1 MKNKIAYKLLTPIL
15 LFSFLYTISVFFLFD
30 KIENQVET
38 MIKEKFDKNFKNDFN
53 GIKNRNLENFNQN
66 IKESI
71 NSTSILLSRYMYS
84 LEYDVVEELSYE
96 FLISQEYIKGI
107 RVFDELSKE
116 NMIIIYKKNN
126 KIIKDNKLPNNISK
140 YQVLSKDV
148 KLKIDDKDENIGK
161 VIFYIDDSIINE
173 RILFLKDKL
182 KSNISNS
189 VEYTK
194 EKINSIIYETLCIIN
209 IISILFF
216 IGIFFSIK
224 NIILTPL
231 DKLIISLN
239 SLSNFLLDKSIEPIF
254 AKVKTNDELEN
265 VSNLV
270 NNSIQETQKLH
281 NRVTKLTT
289 NLEQQIVDRTFQL
302 EERKNVF
309 ENIFSK
315 STLALAIIKDNVFID
330 CNKSMIKLFKCKS
343 KNDILNKEPI
353 IFSPLKQLDNY
364 SANLQDKKIKECLDK
379 GFCSFEWI
387 HKDLNNNEFWTD
399 ITLTKIKIN
408 KEDII
413 YVVIKDI
420 QEKKM
425 LEIENNEKKSLI
437 EDSIN
442 VGTYIQ
448 KSLLPNK
455 ETINSKFK
463 DNFIIWQPKD
473 KVSGDLYIYDECNKG
488 ILFGIVDCTGH
499 GIPGAFLT
507 MILHSAI
514 KNIKTT
520 IGFENISN
528 VISNLNTTI
537 KEQLGYQY
545 ESHHIDFGADI
556 GLCFID
562 QVHNK
567 LVYSGARIDLIY
579 FENGIKNIIKADKT
593 SIGYKRT
600 DNNYKFTSHTIDI
613 NQNKRQTFY
622 LYSDGII
629 DQIGGEKGFPFS
641 KKKVL
646 NIVSKIEHLEM
657 KEQKDI
663 ILEEYNKYKNNRNNI
678 DDVTMIGFKI

>member
-289 NLEQQIVDRTFQL
+289 NLEQQIVD
-302 EERKNVF
+302 
-309 ENIFSK
+309 
-315 STLALAIIKDNVFID
+315 
-330 CNKSMIKLFKCKS
+330 
-343 KNDILNKEPI
+343 
-353 IFSPLKQLDNY
+353 
-364 SANLQDKKIKECLDK
+364 
-379 GFCSFEWI
+379 
-387 HKDLNNNEFWTD
+387 
-399 ITLTKIKIN
+399 
-408 KEDII
+408 
-413 YVVIKDI
+413 
-420 QEKKM
+420 
-425 LEIENNEKKSLI
+425 
-437 EDSIN
+437 
-442 VGTYIQ
+442 
-448 KSLLPNK
+448 
-455 ETINSKFK
+455 
-463 DNFIIWQPKD
+463 
-473 KVSGDLYIYDECNKG
+473 
-488 ILFGIVDCTGH
+488 
-499 GIPGAFLT
+499 
-507 MILHSAI
+507 
-514 KNIKTT
+514 TT
-520 IGFENISN
+520 
-528 VISNLNTTI
+528 
-537 KEQLGYQY
+537 
-545 ESHHIDFGADI
+545 
-556 GLCFID
+556 
-562 QVHNK
+562 
-567 LVYSGARIDLIY
+567 
-579 FENGIKNIIKADKT
+579 
-593 SIGYKRT
+593 
-600 DNNYKFTSHTIDI
+600 
-613 NQNKRQTFY
+613 
-622 LYSDGII
+622 
-629 DQIGGEKGFPFS
+629 
-641 KKKVL
+641 
-646 NIVSKIEHLEM
+646 
-657 KEQKDI
+657 
-663 ILEEYNKYKNNRNNI
+663 
-678 DDVTMIGFKI
+678 